1 MIENPEVQLSELKK
15 GECFMFNGEPYI
27 VKRIYWEDLGLLK
40 RKVWVSTMKFDNS
53 DWHSIGHTPWPCHIT
68 GGKRNNRHAI
78 RFAGSAARYQ

>member
-1 MIENPEVQLSELKK
+1 MIENPEVQLSKLKK

-53 DWHSIGHTPWPCHIT
+53 DWHSIGHIEV
-68 GGKRNNRHAI
+68 
-78 RFAGSAARYQ
+78 YQISKGLYDLLIQSK